1 MESQTPLCD
10 CRAHYLV
17 NRGSNDSVI
26 YSAKAIIESNGN
38 IVWELRGFVNN
49 IPWYK
54 TWSLARWLPKVFQKL
69 CFFMS
74 ELCIPDP
81 KSSFVC
87 SQRAAMHSIGNDST
101 MLAKRSTEMTAPAA
115 HIVATLAFLSRSL
128 KSEKRAVARSNL
140 AHLLAT
146 CCKLP
151 VSDIKP
157 HGREPYAVAA
167 CMTGCSAQVECVH
180 IQKVNLSFRS
190 LKPADVVD
198 VICGFTAKTNCPT
211 VRAWRCRVIK

>member
-1 MESQTPLCD
+1 MSPQLC
-10 CRAHYLV
+10 A
-17 NRGSNDSVI
+17 
-26 YSAKAIIESNGN
+26 
-38 IVWELRGFVNN
+38 
-49 IPWYK
+49 
-54 TWSLARWLPKVFQKL
+54 
-69 CFFMS
+69 FMS

-87 SQRAAMHSIGNDST
+87 SLSAARHANKKDATLVTKHS
-101 MLAKRSTEMTAPAA
+101 AEMTVPAA
-115 HIVATLAFLSRSL
+115 HIVATLAFLSRYL
-128 KSEKRAVARSNL
+128 RGERKAVARSNL

-157 HGREPYAVAA
+157 RGREPYAVAA
-167 CMTGCSAQVECVH
+167 CTTGCNAQGECAH

-190 LKPADVVD
+190 LKPADVAD